1 MLRSIGKQSGESV
14 ESIVER
20 KQYRIVIRPHSHEKH
35 AMRPIV
41 TRSSVVSVC
50 LPVNGTGATA
60 PWDPWD
66 ASPPTLEITGTKCI
80 WSPPTFATG

>member
-14 ESIVER
+14 ESVVER
-20 KQYRIVIRPHSHEKH
+20 KRYRIVIRPHSHEKH

-66 ASPPTLEITGTKCI
+66 ASPPTLEITETKCI